1 MSELLNQVGRWSA
14 TEGGFEVGTPLSI
27 MTVSWYVFYRSLGS
41 AADGRPLSTIEIA
54 VALGAA
60 AAITGWAVGRGT
72 FVLGKRGKKSMVLPA
87 LISALVLTWAVGNAV
102 GNRFENWCVDEVG
115 GQMVPVKAFELAA
128 GPDRVACQ
136 SLAVPGNAYL
146 PGTLI
151 YAAWSGKPSL
161 PMWLWIGVVAVL
173 SGVGLRDLRL
183 RATRVPRRLWDQ
195 LRLSPAKGDA
205 SSVGGAAED
214 GSVQACGNATL
225 WGEICGQL
233 YPADKE
239 FLDGEW
245 CLRCQQGYSRADRE
259 VTFRV
264 VTLFTADLDVL
275 NGLERM
281 DTVAWDRGDP
291 MPPDARVSGVER
303 WVELGDV
310 SFPDVITVSQALAL
324 LLPRVQTMVAGQG
337 EHVELAAKLADE
349 RASRVSAWIWFG
361 NLRHRLTYA
370 RPTSR
375 ALLAA
380 GSRRLRDLVGPAS
393 EDLVLQLDVGLLPV
407 EMRMG
412 YHRSFLDGVR
422 LDVWQNSK
430 TDYWV
435 PVAQPDPGGDKGN
448 WVPRIEGAALR
459 AWLSIER
466 RSAEGVKGVSN
477 PLPYLPFEGGRDVK
491 RDEDGRPVLD
501 GVPEPNPQGML
512 DLIRVDVRDDLTEL
526 DVRRSPGD
534 SIAEWDWLEWQQIEL
549 LRRNPLV
556 LIESEERW

>member
-1 MSELLNQVGRWSA
+1 MSELLNRVGRWSA

-27 MTVSWYVFYRSLGS
+27 MTATWYLLYRILG
-41 AADGRPLSTIEIA
+41 APADGRPLSTVELG
-54 VALGAA
+54 VVLGAA
-60 AAITGWAVGRGT
+60 AAVTGWAVARGAFMLGRRS
-72 FVLGKRGKKSMVLPA
+72 KRAMVLPA
-87 LISALVLTWAVGNAV
+87 LVSAVVITFFVGRGV
-102 GNRFENWCVDEVG
+102 GNRFEGFCSEELTGTLVDVVPFDVG
-115 GQMVPVKAFELAA
+115 GLEARK
-128 GPDRVACQ
+128 ACQ

-146 PGTLI
+146 PGTLV
-151 YAAWSGKPSL
+151 YPAWSGKPTEAL
-161 PMWLWIGVVAVL
+161 WAWIGLCALL
-173 SGVGLRDLRL
+173 SGLAFRDLRL
-183 RATRVPRRLWDQ
+183 RRTFVPIRLWDQ
-195 LRLSPAKGDA
+195 LRLSPAKGEA
-205 SSVGGAAED
+205 SSVGGIAED
-214 GSVQACGNATL
+214 GGVQACANATL

-245 CLRCQQGYSRADRE
+245 CVRCQQAYNKAERE
-259 VTFRV
+259 LTFRV

-281 DTVAWDRGDP
+281 DTVAWDRGEP

-303 WVELGDV
+303 WVELGTV

-324 LLPRVQTMVAGQG
+324 LLPRVQTMAAGSG
-337 EHVELAAKLADE
+337 EHNELAAKLAAD

-370 RPTSR
+370 RPTTR
-375 ALLAA
+375 ALLAS
-380 GSRRLRDLVGPAS
+380 GSRRLRDLVGPVS

-407 EMRMG
+407 EMRLG
-412 YHRSFLDGVR
+412 YHRSFIDGVR
-422 LDVWQNSK
+422 VDVWQNSK

-435 PVAQPDPGGDKGN
+435 PVAQPDPGSEKGS

-466 RSAEGVKGVSN
+466 RSGQGVKGVSN
-477 PLPYLPFEGGRDVK
+477 PLPYLPYVAGRDVK
-491 RDEDGRPVLD
+491 RDEEGRPILD
-501 GVPEPNPQGML
+501 GVAEQEPVGTL
-512 DLIRVDVRDDLTEL
+512 DLIRVDVRDDHSEL

-549 LRRNPLV
+549 LRQHPLV
-556 LIESEERW
+556 LIESEERA